1 MLIIRNDY
9 KNPEDNYIEV
19 TERKGIGHPDT
30 LADMLA
36 LECSKAYAKY
46 CLNNYGRVLHYN
58 LDKLI

>member
-30 LADMLA
+30 LADML
-36 LECSKAYAKY
+36 
-46 CLNNYGRVLHYN
+46 NIV
-58 LDKLI
+58 